1 MGLAL
6 GPLSPPWVEA
16 VPPWNAA
23 TPDGLPLSPMPPLT
37 GIVPPVDIAV
47 PAVTGS
53 HRPARSPHAPG
64 RAKNPGRPLIP
75 PRDRADRAQGPPTPR
90 SSPQASPQASPLAS
104 PQAPAPS
111 RPIGSSATR
120 RADPPPARGLPNPCA
135 TMNDFRRQ
143 PCDQLRDQLL
153 R

>member
-6 GPLSPPWVEA
+6 GPLSPPWIEA

-23 TPDGLPLSPMPPLT
+23 TPSPSDGLPLSPMPPLA
-37 GIVPPVDIAV
+37 GLVPPVDLGV

-64 RAKNPGRPLIP
+64 HAKNPGRPLVP
-75 PRDRADRAQGPPTPR
+75 PRDRADRAPGSPTPR
-90 SSPQASPQASPLAS
+90 SSPQVS

-111 RPIGSSATR
+111 RPIGGSATR

-143 PCDQLRDQLL
+143 PCEQLRDQLL